1 MPSFRKVAIVA
12 GILGAV
18 VCCVAVKAGDSE
30 GDARSEIDAFNK
42 KFVQLHLTM
51 DTPGIMALWVEDC
64 VDLMQGEAPIVG
76 RKTITA
82 WVERVLANM
91 PGKSSKKCEIHRRSL
106 EMNEDCA
113 AKS

>member
-1 MPSFRKVAIVA
+1 
-12 GILGAV
+12 
-18 VCCVAVKAGDSE
+18 
-30 GDARSEIDAFNK
+30 
-42 KFVQLHLTM
+42 M
-51 DTPGIMALWVEDC
+51 DTPAIMALWVEDG

-82 WVERVLANM
+82 WIERLLANM
-91 PGKSSKKCEIHRRSL
+91 PGKSARNVKFTAEAC